1 MATIS
6 YRRVLRLPQ
15 VPQVLACACF
25 SRLADRMFM
34 LTIVLYALQ
43 RYGSPTFTGWV
54 AFAAV
59 FPGLIASPFSG
70 VLLDRLRA
78 PLAIAVDLLV
88 MACVLLALTVLD
100 HAGQMGPALLITLV
114 TIGSLTGPLSAS
126 GIRVLIPRLVPDEG
140 LEPANALDTGS
151 FALIEVLGPALGG
164 TLIGFGGPAVAM
176 PVIASLFALAAV
188 SPIPVLRAA
197 PHLAA
202 DRSISMLRAAVAGV
216 TYIVRHP
223 SLRGLAICYSVYQI
237 SWGVLVVVVPVAVT
251 HALGST
257 ANADMVV
264 GALWSGCGCA
274 GALGALA
281 TGKVPLIGRGRQMI
295 VFSFAII
302 GVAIYPLSAS
312 FGLLG
317 LAAGLVVIGLL
328 EGPADVALLTLRQ
341 RRTEPQWLG
350 RVLTV
355 SMCLNMSG
363 LPLGSVIG
371 GWLVTYSVG
380 FALIAAAMA
389 SLIAAVGAFLLIPA
403 GDESSHSKGGLPG

>member
-34 LTIVLYALQ
+34 LAIVLYALQ

-176 PVIASLFALAAV
+176 PVIAGLYALAAV
-188 SPIPVLRAA
+188 SLIPVLRAA

-202 DRSISMLRAAVAGV
+202 DRSISMLQAAVAGV
-216 TYIVRHP
+216 TYVVRHP

-274 GALGALA
+274 AALGALA

>member
-15 VPQVLACACF
+15 VLQVLACACF

-34 LTIVLYALQ
+34 LAIVLYALQ
-43 RYGSPTFTGWV
+43 RYGSPTFMGWV
-54 AFAAV
+54 AFAAL

-126 GIRVLIPRLVPDEG
+126 GIRVLIPRLVPNEA

-176 PVIASLFALAAV
+176 LVITSLYALAAV
-188 SPIPVLRAA
+188 SLIPVLRAA

-202 DRSISMLRAAVAGV
+202 DRSISMLQAAVAGV

-295 VFSFAII
+295 VFSFGII

-403 GDESSHSKGGLPG
+403 GDESSQSKGGLPG

>member
-34 LTIVLYALQ
+34 LAIVLYALQ

-100 HAGQMGPALLITLV
+100 HAGQMGPALLIALV

-176 PVIASLFALAAV
+176 PVIAGLYALAAV
-188 SPIPVLRAA
+188 SLIPVLRAA

-202 DRSISMLRAAVAGV
+202 DRSISMLHAAVAGV

-264 GALWSGCGCA
+264 GALWSDCGCA

-295 VFSFAII
+295 VFSFGII

-403 GDESSHSKGGLPG
+403 GDESSQSKGGLPG

>member
-43 RYGSPTFTGWV
+43 RYRSQTFTGWV

-100 HAGQMGPALLITLV
+100 HAGQMGAALLITLV

-176 PVIASLFALAAV
+176 PVIASLYALAAV
-188 SPIPVLRAA
+188 SLIPVLRAA

-237 SWGVLVVVVPVAVT
+237 SWGVLVGGVAVAVT
-251 HALGST
+251 HALGSP

-295 VFSFAII
+295 IFSFAII

-389 SLIAAVGAFLLIPA
+389 SLIAGVGAFLLIPA
-403 GDESSHSKGGLPG
+403 GDERSHSKGGLPG

>member
-25 SRLADRMFM
+25 SRLADRIFM
-34 LTIVLYALQ
+34 LAIVLYALQ
-43 RYGSPTFTGWV
+43 RYGSPTFMGWV
-54 AFAAV
+54 AFAAL

-100 HAGQMGPALLITLV
+100 HAGQMGPVLLITLV

-176 PVIASLFALAAV
+176 PVIAGLYALAAV
-188 SPIPVLRAA
+188 SLIPVLRAA

-202 DRSISMLRAAVAGV
+202 DRSISVLRAAVAGV

-295 VFSFAII
+295 VFSFGII

-371 GWLVTYSVG
+371 GSLVTYSVG

>member
-34 LTIVLYALQ
+34 LAIILYALQ

-114 TIGSLTGPLSAS
+114 TMGSLTGPLSAS

-140 LEPANALDTGS
+140 LERANALDTGS

-164 TLIGFGGPAVAM
+164 TLIGFGGPAVTM
-176 PVIASLFALAAV
+176 LVIASLYALAAI
-188 SPIPVLRAA
+188 SLIPVLRAA

-202 DRSISMLRAAVAGV
+202 DRSMSLLQAAVAGV

-223 SLRGLAICYSVYQI
+223 SLRGLAISYSVYQI

-257 ANADMVV
+257 ANADVV
-264 GALWSGCGCA
+264 IGALWSGCGVA
-274 GALGALA
+274 GALGAFVYRA
-281 TGKVPLIGRGRQMI
+281 SLIGRGRQMI

-302 GVAIYPLSAS
+302 GIAIYPLSAS
-312 FGLLG
+312 FGLFG
-317 LAAGLVVIGLL
+317 LAAGLIVIGLL

-350 RVLTV
+350 RVITL

-380 FALIAAAMA
+380 FALIVAAMA
-389 SLIAAVGAFLLIPA
+389 SLIAAIGAFLLIPA
-403 GDESSHSKGGLPG
+403 GDESSQSKGGLPG

>member
-15 VPQVLACACF
+15 VLQVLACACF
-25 SRLADRMFM
+25 SRLADRIFM
-34 LTIVLYALQ
+34 LAIVLYALQ

-100 HAGQMGPALLITLV
+100 HAGQMGPVLLITLV

-176 PVIASLFALAAV
+176 PVIAGLYALAAV
-188 SPIPVLRAA
+188 SLIPVLRAA

-202 DRSISMLRAAVAGV
+202 DRSISVLRAAVAGV

-237 SWGVLVVVVPVAVT
+237 SWGVL
-251 HALGST
+251 
-257 ANADMVV
+257 
-264 GALWSGCGCA
+264 W
-274 GALGALA
+274 
-281 TGKVPLIGRGRQMI
+281 
-295 VFSFAII
+295 
-302 GVAIYPLSAS
+302 
-312 FGLLG
+312 
-317 LAAGLVVIGLL
+317 
-328 EGPADVALLTLRQ
+328 
-341 RRTEPQWLG
+341 
-350 RVLTV
+350 
-355 SMCLNMSG
+355 
-363 LPLGSVIG
+363 
-371 GWLVTYSVG
+371 
-380 FALIAAAMA
+380 
-389 SLIAAVGAFLLIPA
+389 
-403 GDESSHSKGGLPG
+403 

>member
-1 MATIS
+1 M
-6 YRRVLRLPQ
+6 
-15 VPQVLACACF
+15 
-25 SRLADRMFM
+25 
-34 LTIVLYALQ
+34 
-43 RYGSPTFTGWV
+43 
-54 AFAAV
+54 
-59 FPGLIASPFSG
+59 
-70 VLLDRLRA
+70 
-78 PLAIAVDLLV
+78 
-88 MACVLLALTVLD
+88 
-100 HAGQMGPALLITLV
+100 
-114 TIGSLTGPLSAS
+114 
-126 GIRVLIPRLVPDEG
+126 
-140 LEPANALDTGS
+140 
-151 FALIEVLGPALGG
+151 
-164 TLIGFGGPAVAM
+164 IGFGGPAVAM
-176 PVIASLFALAAV
+176 PVIASLYALAAV
-188 SPIPVLRAA
+188 SLIPVLRAA

-328 EGPADVALLTLRQ
+328 EGPPT
-341 RRTEPQWLG
+341 
-350 RVLTV
+350 
-355 SMCLNMSG
+355 
-363 LPLGSVIG
+363 
-371 GWLVTYSVG
+371 
-380 FALIAAAMA
+380 
-389 SLIAAVGAFLLIPA
+389 SLC
-403 GDESSHSKGGLPG
+403 